1 MTGTKAGR
9 AVAALVS
16 LAAFATS
23 CTKAQLGGESSAY
36 LIMDSLQGGSV
47 QAAGASQ
54 PTFSGVLESDV
65 CVHNASGGCS
75 VFEDLGQATFQLA
88 LKDPGPSSAPTTPTT
103 TNFITITSYHVD
115 YTRADGRNT
124 QGVDVPFSFDG
135 AATVTVGSSPATV
148 VISLVRVQAKLEAP
162 LAALVNLGS
171 TVSIS
176 TIATVT
182 FYGTDQAGR
191 AVSVVGQIGI
201 NFADWADPP
210 ASGAGS

>member
-1 MTGTKAGR
+1 MTGTRAGR

-16 LAAFATS
+16 VAAFATS
-23 CTKAQLGGESSAY
+23 CTKAQLGGDSSAY

-54 PTFSGVLESDV
+54 PTFAGVLESDV
-65 CVHNASGGCS
+65 CVHINGQCS

-88 LKDPGPSSAPTTPTT
+88 LKDPGPSSSPTTPTT
-103 TNFITITSYHVD
+103 SNFITINRYHVD

-135 AATVTVGSSPATV
+135 AATVTVGNSPATV

-162 LAALVNLGS
+162 LAALVSLGS